1 MNEQKKLTDMTQE
14 ELEALF
20 ADKTMPDWFDY
31 LPPEEEVQFLS
42 SLELPADEN
51 DIQHWLDELTPPEDL
66 QEWLEQLHSQEDTDE
81 ESPCCCFSNVDPY
94 MKPEPHLPDNV
105 RHNFRFGEDGKIHVK
120 NISAYWIPE
129 LTVTEEISGTIYTVT
144 GSYVG
149 TESFLR
155 KLERIKEAY
164 LNEIDKLERITAKNF
179 TEKAEEE
186 E

>member
-155 KLERIKEAY
+155 KP
-164 LNEIDKLERITAKNF
+164 ERITAKNF